1 MEQDVITYRGILIA
15 IFNGTEENLEWLY
28 ELQDTSNLNKTD
40 LILVA
45 WEGSDDPKLDSDKFI
60 IENRE
65 ASLIN
70 HFMWEDLFSEE
81 EQKVRLFEMI
91 DNFIDNKEQV
101 LIENYEFVE
110 DEPFYDYSGGRD
122 ENR

>member
-1 MEQDVITYRGILIA
+1 MEQDVITHRGVLVA
-15 IFNGTEENLEWLY
+15 IFNGDEKNLEWLY
-28 ELQDTSNLNKTD
+28 ELQENSRVSKTE

-45 WEGSDDPKLDSDKFI
+45 LEGSDDPKLDSHLFL

-65 ASLIN
+65 ASLVN
-70 HFMWEDLFSEE
+70 HFMWEDLWTEE
-81 EQKVRLFEMI
+81 EQKDRLFEMI
-91 DNFIDNKEQV
+91 DTFIDNKEQV

>member
-1 MEQDVITYRGILIA
+1 MEQDVITHRGVLVA
-15 IFNGTEENLEWLY
+15 IFNGDEKNLEWLY
-28 ELQDTSNLNKTD
+28 ELQENSRVSKTE

-45 WEGSDDPKLDSDKFI
+45 LEGSDDPKLDSNLFL

-65 ASLIN
+65 ASLVN

-81 EQKVRLFEMI
+81 EQKDRLFEMI